1 MIRFLKH
8 SEINPEKW
16 NQAVRNSLFSTV
28 FVEYKMLDLLTAPDT
43 WNALVQEDYEA
54 VMPLPT
60 RKKGVLKYV
69 YTPFFM
75 PQMGIFSEREI
86 TSEETDAFLKEISKH
101 YVLADV
107 LLNEK
112 NGIQKPH
119 DTNFVSHTLSLQP
132 DYNELYSLFHENT
145 RRNIKV
151 GKKMECRV
159 TVGEESV
166 ADIIALFRENRGQAE
181 AVHYHDHDYKVLE
194 NVANHLLERSLLD
207 IYGVRTSDGKLAA
220 GALFV
225 KDDNRRWFWF
235 SGRDNQLS
243 ACKPMFLLLDAY
255 IRDHADSDLLLDF
268 NGSSNSNVTRLY
280 QGFGGKRYTIPF
292 VRQFGNRLWK
302 MVLAPF
308 VDGI

>member
-8 SEINPEKW
+8 SEIDPEKW

-28 FVEYKMLDLLTAPDT
+28 FVEYEMLDLLTAPDM
-43 WNALVQEDYEA
+43 WHALVQEDYEA

-75 PQMGIFSEREI
+75 PQMGIFSEHEI
-86 TSEETDAFLKEISKH
+86 TPQKTAVFLHEISRH

-107 LLNEK
+107 LMNEK
-112 NGIQKPH
+112 TESAH
-119 DTNFVSHTLSLQP
+119 RDHEFVSHSLSLHLT
-132 DYNELYSLFHENT
+132 YKELYSQIHENT
-145 RRNIKV
+145 RRNIKAAQ
-151 GKKMECRV
+151 KLQSRV
-159 TVGEESV
+159 TIQEEKV
-166 ADIIALFRENRGQAE
+166 ADIIALFRENKGAE
-181 AVHYHDHDYKVLE
+181 SSVQFQNEDYARLQHI
-194 NVANHLLERSLLD
+194 ADYLLKHNLLD

-225 KDDNRRWFWF
+225 KDGNRRWFWF

-243 ACKPMFLLLDAY
+243 ESKPMFLLLDAY
-255 IRDHADSDLLLDF
+255 IRDHAESDLYLDF
-268 NGSSNSNVTRLY
+268 NGSSNPNVARLY
-280 QGFGGKRYTIPF
+280 QGFDGKRYTIPF
-292 VRQFGNRLWK
+292 MRQFKNRFWK
-302 MVLAPF
+302 MLLSPF